1 MTSLPIRHTIAG
13 LIAAQA
19 LYMSTSTAIAAA
31 PTDVNPAPQIQ
42 GPYQQ
47 TASISDSSVCAP
59 QCTAKFPAG
68 PSGKRLVVTN
78 VSAQVGPLA
87 DFVIEGNGV
96 EYFIQKP
103 YQTAED
109 LNTSV
114 TVYFEAGVT
123 PTARFFV
130 QEASQ
135 HTSLIVTFTGY
146 LIPPK

>member
-78 VSAQVGPLA
+78 VSAQVGPFA
-87 DFVIEGNGV
+87 DFVIEGNGG